1 MAASAKAITLQET
14 QINRL
19 ADARRDTDALFKILR
34 ADSLYERPIPERHR
48 IIFYLGHLEAFDW
61 NLFSGQIPSLE
72 SFAPEL
78 DKLFACSIDPVGVG
92 LPVEGPEAWPAVET
106 VLGYNGRIRKEIDEA
121 LRREAGQGEAGV

>member
-1 MAASAKAITLQET
+1 MAASAKAITLQEI

-61 NLFSGQIPSLE
+61 NLFRGQIPSLA

-78 DKLFACSIDPVGVG
+78 DKLFAFGIR
-92 LPVEGPEAWPAVET
+92 LRRWFE
-106 VLGYNGRIRKEIDEA
+106 RIRAKKPMTSWWNW
-121 LRREAGQGEAGV
+121 